1 MNDYIMTVGT
11 TNICCKIILQYQ
23 AVKLSLVLAVI
34 SISGLF
40 LILSIAFEIS
50 YIVIAEDNRTIKSTM
65 WIVRKLKIQSYH
77 KMCKGIS
84 PC

>member
-11 TNICCKIILQYQ
+11 TNICYKIILQYQ